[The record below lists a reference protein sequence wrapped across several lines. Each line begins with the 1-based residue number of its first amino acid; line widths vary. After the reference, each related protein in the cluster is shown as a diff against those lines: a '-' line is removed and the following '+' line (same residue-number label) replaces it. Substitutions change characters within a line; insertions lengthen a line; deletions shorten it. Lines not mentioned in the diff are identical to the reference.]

1 MSDPKMRILNL
12 CETAQGG
19 VGIYLT
25 LLAGMNGPNLVHHH
39 LAPAEHAAFLGEL
52 PDLHT
57 FARPDR
63 GPRAVA
69 NLLRASARLIRTLDP
84 DICVFHS
91 TFALAA
97 LAAMRLRGDRR
108 PAIYCP
114 HGWAV
119 SGVDPGSPRGR
130 VIRAIEGRLAG
141 LADRVLCVSR
151 ADDATAERLGYRGHR
166 VIIENAAPAP
176 PPDVPDDLFA
186 DQPDRLHLLFVGRLD
201 RQKGFDILTE
211 ALRRVRRTDL
221 TVHVVGG
228 AVRGDG
234 PAPDLPPAIRLQ
246 GWVAHD
252 RLHAW
257 YRSADALVVPSRW
270 EGLPLVIPEALAN
283 GTPVLCAERSGMQDL
298 ITRGVTGDHFPL
310 DPGALAALLDG
321 LDRAALR
328 AMRPACTAAHA
339 RRFSIG
345 RMHAEL
351 SALFHDLAKD
361 R

>member
-1 MSDPKMRILNL
+1 MKILNL

-25 LLAGMNGPNLVHHH
+25 LVSGMNGPNLTHHH
-39 LAPAEHAAFLGEL
+39 LVPAEHAAFLGEV
-52 PDLHT
+52 PNLHT
-57 FARPDR
+57 FARPRR
-63 GPRAVA
+63 GPRAVR
-69 NLLRASARLIRTLDP
+69 NLVRASARLIRTLDP

-97 LAAMRLRGDRR
+97 LAALRLRGDRR
-108 PAIYCP
+108 PTIYCP
-114 HGWAV
+114 HSWAV
-119 SGVDPGSPRGR
+119 SGVDPRSARGR
-130 VIRAIEGRLAG
+130 AIRAIEGRLAG

-151 ADDATAERLGYRGHR
+151 GDDGMAERLGYRGRR

-176 PPDVPDDLFA
+176 PPDVQDDLFA
-186 DQPDRLHLLFVGRLD
+186 AEPDRLHLLFVGRLD

-234 PAPDLPPAIRLQ
+234 PAADLPPAVRLE

-252 RLHAW
+252 RLHTW

-298 ITRGVTGDHFPL
+298 IERGVTGDHFPL
-310 DPGALAALLDG
+310 EPTALAALLDR
-321 LDRAALR
+321 LDRSALR

-345 RMHAEL
+345 RMHDEL
-351 SALFHDLAKD
+351 SALFHELVPD